1 MCIMSVCGKT
11 GNHQLDNDTVCMQIM
26 VTKYT
31 HTDTHTHICCVS
43 TLVAFE
49 MTGQLA
55 AEYLPMEMKAH
66 MKKHKKHST
75 ENSLKMLLY

>member
-49 MTGQLA
+49 MTG
-55 AEYLPMEMKAH
+55 
-66 MKKHKKHST
+66 
-75 ENSLKMLLY
+75 